1 MESVELLDALA
12 YLMCLLG
19 CKAFLWIRWYGSP
32 YGRYSSQYS
41 GPCVPVR
48 AAWVLQE
55 LPSLAWPLL
64 ECACASA
71 VRLDRLPNR
80 VLLAMFLVHYIYRTL
95 IFPFVI
101 RGGKPTPLF
110 TCVTAFLFCL
120 YNGYLQS
127 RYLSH
132 YAVYAEDWV
141 TQPCFLAGFA
151 LWLTGMLVN
160 IHSDHIL
167 RNLRKP
173 GESNYKIPRGG
184 LFEYVTAANYL
195 GESVEWFGFALASW
209 SLQGAAFALF
219 TFCVLLSRAMHHHRW
234 YLEKFEDYPKS
245 RKILIPFLY

>member
-141 TQPCFLAGFA
+141 TQPCFLAG
-151 LWLTGMLVN
+151 
-160 IHSDHIL
+160 
-167 RNLRKP
+167 
-173 GESNYKIPRGG
+173 G